1 MLGRIIAAIIA
12 RELRALKREIEAYP
26 TQESLWLRP
35 SGIAN
40 SAGTLALHL
49 IGNLQYL
56 IGTQLGDTGYVRHR
70 EAEFTARNVST
81 EDLLRGIDETIAVVE
96 AVLPGVGEDR
106 MKATYPIEV
115 AGVRM
120 RTDDFLVH
128 LCAHL
133 AYHLGQVD
141 YHRRL
146 LAAGGTV
153 GAMSIP
159 DLATARKA
167 DD

>member
-1 MLGRIIAAIIA
+1 MLGRILAAIIA
-12 RELRALKREIEAYP
+12 RDLGTLRREIEAYP
-26 TQESLWLRP
+26 TEESIWIVP
-35 SGIAN
+35 PGIAN

-49 IGNLQYL
+49 MGNLQYF
-56 IGTQLGDTGYVRHR
+56 IGTKLGSTGYVRHR
-70 EAEFTARNVST
+70 EAEFASRNVSRV
-81 EDLLRGIDETIAVVE
+81 DLLRRIDETIAVVE
-96 AVLPGVGEDR
+96 AVLPAVGEDR
-106 MKATYPIEV
+106 MSETYPVEV

-146 LAAGGTV
+146 LAVPGTV
-153 GAMSIP
+153 GAMAIP
-159 DLATARKA
+159 DLVTARRPA
-167 DD
+167 D

>member
-1 MLGRIIAAIIA
+1 MVA

-26 TQESLWLRP
+26 TEESLWLQP

-40 SAGTLALHL
+40 SAGTLVLHL
-49 IGNLQYL
+49 TGNLQYF
-56 IGTQLGDTGYVRHR
+56 IGTQLGSTGYVRHR
-70 EAEFTARNVST
+70 EAEFASRNVSR

-96 AVLPGVGEDR
+96 AVLPAIGEDR
-106 MKATYPIEV
+106 MGETYPVEV
-115 AGVRM
+115 AGVRI

-146 LAAGGTV
+146 LAAPGTV
-153 GAMSIP
+153 GAVAIP
-159 DLATARKA
+159 DLVTARRPA
-167 DD
+167 D